1 MRKEKNVIFIESI
14 EIELLAVLDI
24 FQKNFNVALLTTH
37 RRCW

>member
-24 FQKNFNVALLTTH
+24 FQKNFNVVLLTTH